1 MDLNELIQ
9 TVPLFSSF
17 SQAELTALEKMFSVY
32 EYEDGHYFTR
42 EGKSHNALFLVVD
55 GEVLVKKKRP
65 NQPGY
70 DVLKKLAPGDLF
82 GFVSLIDHGPATASC
97 QATGKVMVAS
107 APYEAF
113 QLLLHKHATIAQH
126 FQAMLAEQLSQAVHA
141 EKQYLGE
148 LISSRD
154 TQQIRAFLESA
165 DRAGPDE

>member
-9 TVPLFSSF
+9 TVPLFASF
-17 SQAELTALEKMFSVY
+17 SQAELTALEKMFSVA
-32 EYEDGHYFTR
+32 EYDDGHYFTR
-42 EGKSHNALFLVVD
+42 EGKPHNAMFLVVS

-65 NQPGY
+65 SQPGY

-97 QATGKVMVAS
+97 QAAGKVLVAY
-107 APYEAF
+107 APYEVF
-113 QLLLHKHATIAQH
+113 QLLLHKHASIARH
-126 FQAMLAEQLSQAVHA
+126 FQEVLAEQLSHAVHA
-141 EKQYLGE
+141 EKKYLGD

-165 DRAGPDE
+165 DRAGSDE